1 MLTRNTLLQERY
13 RVFDKLGHGGMG
25 AVYQAL
31 DEHTNSL
38 VALKET
44 FATTEELRRA
54 FRREAQLLA
63 NLQHPALP
71 VVKDYFHEGDG
82 EFLVMQFIPGN
93 NLAEL
98 LALTQRAFET
108 EKVLGWADQLLDAL
122 EELHSCDPP
131 IIHRDIKPA
140 NLKLTPK
147 GRIILLDF
155 GLAKGATGAMSLSE
169 HAHSLSSV
177 AGYTPA
183 YAPLEQMRGNG
194 TDPRSD
200 LYSLGATLW
209 TLLTGHK
216 PPDALTRVAD
226 KEDGKPDPLRP
237 AHEINPEVPPAVS
250 AALVRA
256 MSLKRHERPAS
267 AAEMRKAL
275 RDAASE
281 ASRAA
286 AEQEQRREEDERR
299 RKAEEEQRRAEEER
313 RKAEDERRRA
323 GDERRRLEAE
333 EAARWAEEERR
344 RLEEAASPPLIEE
357 PVSEP
362 EEKETVLPAP
372 PVSLVSPPER
382 SVADAPS
389 ETVVANL
396 PEALKEKPRSK
407 PRDQTPTPKPP
418 PQKTSTPT
426 PAPQTPPPPKP
437 PPRTG
442 RMSKR
447 LLAAG
452 LAVLALAVVA
462 AGAFAL
468 WRWLGNS
475 GAGQTTRD
483 GQTNAASKVR
493 LPPFTNRAGIE
504 LVYVMPG
511 SFMMGSQN
519 GNDNEQPVHQ
529 VTFKDGFY
537 IGKYEV
543 TNAQW
548 WALMK
553 TGAPSYDSDLDPQ
566 VSHLE
571 KFPARNISWDE
582 AQRFIGRLN
591 ALSDGYEYRLPS
603 EAEWE
608 YACRAGTNGDYAGS
622 LDELAWYRS
631 NTRDEDT
638 PTHPVGQ
645 KQPNA
650 FGLYD
655 MHGNVWEWCQD
666 NYHADYKGAPADGSA
681 WLAEGG
687 AALRVIRGGSQHDPA
702 SDLRSAR
709 RLPSFY
715 GAGNYNFGF
724 RVVAIPRK

>member
-31 DEHTNSL
+31 DEHPNSL

-44 FATTEELRRA
+44 FATTEERRRA

-183 YAPLEQMRGNG
+183 YAPLEQMRGTG

-209 TLLTGHK
+209 TLLTGHR

-237 AHEINPEVPPAVS
+237 AREINPEVPPAVS
-250 AALVRA
+250 AALAQA
-256 MSLKRHERPAS
+256 MCLKRDQRPAS

-275 RDAASE
+275 REAASE

-286 AEQEQRREEDERR
+286 AEQGRLREEEERR

-313 RKAEDERRRA
+313 RKSEEERRRA

-333 EAARWAEEERR
+333 EARRWAEEERR
-344 RLEEAASPPLIEE
+344 RPAGGAAREEGRRLEGPASPPLIEE
-357 PVSEP
+357 PLSEP

-382 SVADAPS
+382 SVADPPS
-389 ETVVANL
+389 ETVVVNL

-407 PRDQTPTPKPP
+407 PRDQTPPPKPP
-418 PQKTSTPT
+418 PRKTSTPT
-426 PAPQTPPPPKP
+426 PTPQMPAPSQPPPPAG
-437 PPRTG
+437 RT
-442 RMSKR
+442 RRR
-447 LLAAG
+447 LLAGG

-468 WRWLGNS
+468 WRLLGNS
-475 GAGQTTRD
+475 GAGRTTRD
-483 GQTNAASKVR
+483 GQTNAATQVR
-493 LPPFTNRAGIE
+493 PPPFTNRAGIE

-519 GNDNEQPVHQ
+519 GNDNEKPVHQ
-529 VTFKDGFY
+529 VTLKAGFY

-566 VSHLE
+566 ISHLE

-582 AQRFIGRLN
+582 R
-591 ALSDGYEYRLPS
+591 
-603 EAEWE
+603 
-608 YACRAGTNGDYAGS
+608 
-622 LDELAWYRS
+622 
-631 NTRDEDT
+631 
-638 PTHPVGQ
+638 
-645 KQPNA
+645 
-650 FGLYD
+650 
-655 MHGNVWEWCQD
+655 
-666 NYHADYKGAPADGSA
+666 
-681 WLAEGG
+681 
-687 AALRVIRGGSQHDPA
+687 
-702 SDLRSAR
+702 
-709 RLPSFY
+709 
-715 GAGNYNFGF
+715 
-724 RVVAIPRK
+724 